1 MMNGNQAPSD
11 SKKSPFD
18 PSQYEKKDSPPLI
31 FAQIDCFDNIIEN
44 LSSTLN
50 QTNTLIDKLK
60 IKITIAKQKA
70 SQNSFMLE
78 GIHDISIDLIHQL
91 PQKIS
96 RKNKAIDVGTNLC
109 LSLGIFSTLLEVFK
123 LDPSITSI
131 LSLLQLSLVLI
142 VSYGI
147 VFAVKDS
154 IVKQIATTE
163 NIAPYRKYKPN
174 TKDLSPPTP
183 QVERNLRLGTDI
195 KPELQTQSLSW
206 VFNNYWAMLNC
217 GFLMFLDFCFS
228 VPGVW
233 LSLPSNVHPLVR
245 GSSIIAVLL
254 FSYLNI
260 SNALVMAS
268 NKILR
273 DLKRQQ
279 KINII
284 TGESGSQIILLVE
297 RAYKLDLTI
306 AILEDKYEK
315 LLDRAV
321 ELEDKIADLEEER
334 LDIIRNLDSDY
345 DDRDDDDEDGDDDN

>member
-1 MMNGNQAPSD
+1 MNGNKAPSD
-11 SKKSPFD
+11 SKKYPFD
-18 PSQYEKKDSPPLI
+18 PAQYEKTDFSPLV
-31 FAQIDCFDNIIEN
+31 FAQIDCFDKTIEN
-44 LSSTLN
+44 LSNTLN
-50 QTNTLIDKLK
+50 QTNILVDKLQRK
-60 IKITIAKQKA
+60 IIIAKQKV
-70 SQNSFMLE
+70 SKNSFMLE
-78 GIHDISIDLIHQL
+78 GIYDVSIDLIRQL

-96 RKNKAIDVGTNLC
+96 IKNKAIDVATNLC

-131 LSLLQLSLVLI
+131 LSLLQLSFVLI

-147 VFAVKDS
+147 VFAIKDS

-163 NIAPYRKYKPN
+163 NIAPYRKYKAN
-174 TKDLSPPTP
+174 TKDISPPIP
-183 QVERNLRLGTDI
+183 QVEQNLQLGSDT
-195 KPELQTQSLSW
+195 KPDLQTQSLSW

-217 GFLMFLDFCFS
+217 GFLMTLDFCFS
-228 VPGVW
+228 LPGVW

-284 TGESGSQIILLVE
+284 NGESGSEIILLVE

-306 AILEDKYEK
+306 AILEEKYEK
-315 LLDRAV
+315 LLNRAA

-334 LDIIRNLDSDY
+334 LDIIRSLDFV
-345 DDRDDDDEDGDDDN
+345 EDDN